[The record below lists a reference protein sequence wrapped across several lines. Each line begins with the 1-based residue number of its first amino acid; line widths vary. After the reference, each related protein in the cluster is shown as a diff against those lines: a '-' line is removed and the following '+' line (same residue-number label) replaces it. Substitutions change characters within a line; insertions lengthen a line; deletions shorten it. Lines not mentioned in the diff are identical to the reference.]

1 MVTKKYLT
9 VALIIVVA
17 GVVLLL
23 LSVDWE
29 ARAVKKQL
37 RWLAKEMTW
46 APGENELEIASRIRH
61 VQGKMAQICQVD
73 IPGYN
78 IYRAVL
84 KEDVPAYLMMG
95 RRYYRN
101 LSIELEDLK
110 IESLQ
115 VPQAHAVATAYIKAT
130 DAYGQ
135 RNDQALALEFNLQK
149 IEKKWLIT
157 GAKEM
162 QVLEK

>member
-9 VALIIVVA
+9 VALILVA
-17 GVVLLL
+17 AGAALLL

-37 RWLAKEMTW
+37 RSLAKEMTW

-61 VQGKMAQICQVD
+61 VQGKMAQTCQVD

-78 IYRAVL
+78 ISRPVL
-84 KEDVPAYLMMG
+84 KEDVPAYMMIG

-101 LSIELEDLK
+101 LSAELEDLK
-110 IESLQ
+110 IESIQ
-115 VPQAHAVATAYIKAT
+115 VPQARAIATAYIKAT

-149 IEKKWLIT
+149 VEKKWLVT
-157 GAKEM
+157 AAKEI
-162 QVLEK
+162 QVLER

>member
-37 RWLAKEMTW
+37 RSLAKEMTW

>member
-9 VALIIVVA
+9 VALILVA
-17 GVVLLL
+17 VGVVL

-37 RWLAKEMTW
+37 HSLAEEMTW
-46 APGENELEIASRIRH
+46 APGENEIEIASRIRH
-61 VQGKMAQICQVD
+61 VQGKMAQTCQVD
-73 IPGYN
+73 IPSYN
-78 IYRAVL
+78 IYRTVL
-84 KEDVPAYLMMG
+84 KEDVPAYMMIG

-101 LSIELEDLK
+101 LSVDLEDLK
-110 IESLQ
+110 IESIQ
-115 VPQAHAVATAYIKAT
+115 VPQARAVATAYIKAT

-157 GAKEM
+157 SAKEM

>member
-9 VALIIVVA
+9 VALILVA
-17 GVVLLL
+17 AGAALLL

-37 RWLAKEMTW
+37 RSLAKEMTW
-46 APGENELEIASRIRH
+46 APGENELEIVSRTRH
-61 VQGKMAQICQVD
+61 MQEKMAQTCQVD

-78 IYRAVL
+78 ISRPVL
-84 KEDVPAYLMMG
+84 KEDVPAYMMMG
-95 RRYYRN
+95 RRYYRD

-110 IESLQ
+110 IESIQ
-115 VPQAHAVATAYIKAT
+115 VPQARAIATAYIKAT

-149 IEKKWLIT
+149 VEKKWLVT
-157 GAKEM
+157 AAKEI
-162 QVLEK
+162 QVLER